1 MPEGLLRGAMMKHG
15 RFVLI
20 MIWGLSSVVL
30 TMGTE
35 KVLPVMLSTVD
46 RGTVVSP
53 DGKWQLTV
61 WGEKNESPWIML
73 ESRDVQSK
81 YRVQVWPINDSVY
94 VLWAPDSQAF
104 AFTDARFEDSYYLFV
119 DHLRGYLGSE
129 VTDLSSML
137 ESHFSRF
144 VGKRYEILRWY
155 VKPLLWVQKGV
166 LLVGVDCDTAEKIT
180 PPPKQQ
186 PVQNWF
192 RSYLVDV
199 EQRKVIDDLD
209 EQQTK
214 TRYGIDLQKEKW

>member
-1 MPEGLLRGAMMKHG
+1 MKRGLALWLM
-15 RFVLI
+15 LC
-20 MIWGLSSVVL
+20 GLSSLTFAKSAERPLPTVL
-30 TMGTE
+30 
-35 KVLPVMLSTVD
+35 SAVD
-46 RGTVVSP
+46 RETVVSP

-61 WGEKNESPWIML
+61 WGEKDESPWIVL

-81 YRVQVWPINDSVY
+81 YRVQVWPIARNAR

-104 AFTDARFEDSYYLFV
+104 AFTDARFEDSDYLFV
-119 DHLRGYLGSE
+119 DYLRGYLGSE
-129 VTDLSSML
+129 VTDLSSMI

-155 VKPLLWVQKGV
+155 VKPLAWVQKGV

-214 TRYGIDLQKEKW
+214 SRYGIDLQKEKW